1 MKKGKRVGK
10 ATSEDAAPMSE
21 VAELLRALVEGQKKT
36 NELLGAVLKMS
47 KNVWASVEELA
58 YIVDRS
64 DWKSDESESEV
75 PDEKEVEEVTEELEQ
90 LAEEERESTQ
100 ETRKRSREESESDKE
115 GEAGPSKRA
124 NTNELD
130 S

>member
-10 ATSEDAAPMSE
+10 ATSEDVAPMSE

-75 PDEKEVEEVTEELEQ
+75 PEEKEVEEATEELEK

-100 ETRKRSREESESDKE
+100 ETRKRSREESESDE
-115 GEAGPSKRA
+115 EEAGPSKRA
-124 NTNELD
+124 NTNDE
-130 S
+130 